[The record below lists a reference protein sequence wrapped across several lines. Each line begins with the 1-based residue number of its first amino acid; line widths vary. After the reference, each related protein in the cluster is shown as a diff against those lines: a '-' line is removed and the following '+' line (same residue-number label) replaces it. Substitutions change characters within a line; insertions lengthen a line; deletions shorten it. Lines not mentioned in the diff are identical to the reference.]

1 MIIITA
7 PVHQI
12 LLDTLKEKGFD
23 FIHDPK
29 LDYSSLMKIIDQ
41 ATGLIVGTQI
51 KIDKAMIDK
60 AIQLKWIGRLGS
72 GMEHIDVVYANEK
85 NIECKSSPE
94 GNRNAVAEFA
104 LGLLLSS
111 MRNIHT
117 SNQEVRKLQWQRELN
132 RGEELS
138 GKVVGIIGFG
148 NTGSAFAKLL
158 SAFDVS
164 ILAYDKY
171 KTGFGDNKVEE
182 SSLENIFKYSDII
195 SLHLPLNAETFHLAN
210 ISFFN
215 QLKKNPLF
223 INTSRGGL
231 VDTSALIQALENKLI
246 KSAALDVLENEN
258 LQNYNEIESYQLNQM
273 LSMKNVIITPHIA
286 GYSFEANYKMCKIL
300 LEKLGI
306 L

>member
-23 FIHDPK
+23 FIYDPK
-29 LDYSSLMKIIDQ
+29 LNYASLMEIIDQ
-41 ATGLIVGTQI
+41 ASGLIVATQI

-60 AIQLKWIGRLGS
+60 AIKLKWIGRLGS
-72 GMEHIDVVYANEK
+72 GMEYIDVAYAKEK
-85 NIECKSSPE
+85 SIECKSSPE

-104 LGLLLSS
+104 LGLLLSL
-111 MRNIHT
+111 MRNIHN
-117 SNQEVRKLQWQRELN
+117 SSGDVKQLQWQRELN

-138 GKVVGIIGFG
+138 GKVVGIIGYG

-171 KTGFGDNKVEE
+171 KKGYGDNKVEE

-210 ISFFN
+210 NIFFN
-215 QLKKNPLF
+215 QMVKKPLF
-223 INTSRGGL
+223 INTSRGGIL
-231 VDTSALIQALENKLI
+231 DTSALIQALENKLI

-258 LQNYNEIESYQLNQM
+258 LDTYTEIESNQLNQ
-273 LSMKNVIITPHIA
+273 LLAMKNVIITPHIA
-286 GYSFEANYKMCKIL
+286 GYSFEAKYKMSKIL

>member
-12 LLDTLKEKGFD
+12 LLDTLEEKGFE

-29 LDYSSLMKIIDQ
+29 LNYDSLMEIIDQ
-41 ATGLIVGTQI
+41 ASGLIVATHI

-60 AIQLKWIGRLGS
+60 AIKLKWIGRLGS
-72 GMEHIDVVYANEK
+72 GMEHIDVAYANKK
-85 NIECKSSPE
+85 NIDCKSSPE

-104 LGLLLSS
+104 LGLLLSL

-117 SNQEVRKLQWQRELN
+117 SSEDVKQLQWQRELN

-138 GKVVGIIGFG
+138 GKVVGIIGYG

-171 KTGFGDNKVEE
+171 KKGHGDNKVEE
-182 SSLENIFKYSDII
+182 STLENIFKYSNVI

-210 ISFFN
+210 NIFFN
-215 QLKKNPLF
+215 QFQKKPIF
-223 INTSRGGL
+223 INTSRGGV
-231 VDTSALIQALENKLI
+231 VDTSALILALENKLI

-258 LQNYNEIESYQLNQM
+258 LGTYTDIESNQLNQ
-273 LSMKNVIITPHIA
+273 LQALKNVIITPHIA
-286 GYSFEANYKMCKIL
+286 GYSFEANYKMSKIL

>member
-1 MIIITA
+1 MIIITV

-12 LLDTLKEKGFD
+12 LLDTLKEKGLD

-29 LDYSSLMKIIDQ
+29 LNYESLIEIVNQ
-41 ATGLIVGTQI
+41 ATGLIVATHI

-60 AIQLKWIGRLGS
+60 ATQLKWIGRLGS
-72 GMEHIDVVYANEK
+72 GMEHIDVAYANEK
-85 NIECKSSPE
+85 NIDCKSSPE

-104 LGLLLSS
+104 LGLLLNL

-117 SNQEVRKLQWQRELN
+117 SSQEVKQLQWQRELN

-138 GKVVGIIGFG
+138 GKVVGIVGYG
-148 NTGSAFAKLL
+148 NTGTAFAKLL

-164 ILAYDKY
+164 ILANDKY
-171 KTGFGDNKVEE
+171 KTGFGDHIVEE
-182 SSLENIFKYSDII
+182 STLENIFKYSDII
-195 SLHLPLNAETFHLAN
+195 SLHLPLNAETSHLAN
-210 ISFFN
+210 NSFFN
-215 QLKKNPLF
+215 QMAKKPIF
-223 INTSRGGL
+223 INTSRGGV
-231 VDTSALIQALENKLI
+231 VDTTALIYALENNLV

-258 LQNYNEIESYQLNQM
+258 LNTYNVADSKQLNQL

-286 GYSFEANYKMCKIL
+286 GYSHEANYKMSKIL
-300 LEKLGI
+300 LEKIGI

>member
-1 MIIITA
+1 MIVITA

-12 LLDTLKEKGFD
+12 LLDTLKKKGFD

-29 LDYSSLMKIIDQ
+29 LNYASLMEIIDQ
-41 ATGLIVGTQI
+41 ASGLIVATQI

-60 AIQLKWIGRLGS
+60 AVKLKWIGRLGS
-72 GMEHIDVVYANEK
+72 GMEHIDVAYANEK

-117 SNQEVRKLQWQRELN
+117 SSEDVKQLQWQRELN

-138 GKVVGIIGFG
+138 GKVVGIIGYG

-171 KTGFGDNKVEE
+171 KKGYGDNKVEE
-182 SSLENIFKYSDII
+182 SSLENIFKYSDVI

-210 ISFFN
+210 NSFFN
-215 QLKKNPLF
+215 QFHKKPIF
-223 INTSRGGL
+223 INTSRGGV

-258 LQNYNEIESYQLNQM
+258 LDTYTEIESNQLNQ
-273 LSMKNVIITPHIA
+273 LLAMKNVIITPHIA
-286 GYSFEANYKMCKIL
+286 GYSFEANYKMSKIL

>member
-12 LLDTLKEKGFD
+12 LLDTLKEKAFD

-29 LDYSSLMKIIDQ
+29 LNYEGLMGIIDQ

-60 AIQLKWIGRLGS
+60 ADKLKWIGRLGS
-72 GMEHIDVVYANEK
+72 GMEHIDVAYATEK

-111 MRNIHT
+111 IRNIHT

-182 SSLENIFKYSDII
+182 SSLENIFKYSDVI
-195 SLHLPLNAETFHLAN
+195 SIHLPLNAETFHIADK
-210 ISFFN
+210 SFFN
-215 QLKKNPLF
+215 QLKKKPLL
-223 INTSRGGL
+223 INTSRGGV
-231 VDTSALIQALENKLI
+231 VDTLALIQALENKLI

-258 LQNYNEIESYQLNQM
+258 LQTYNESENKQMNQL
-273 LSMKNVIITPHIA
+273 LSMKNVMITPHIA
-286 GYSFEANYKMCKIL
+286 GYSFEANYKMSKIL

>member
-1 MIIITA
+1 MIIITV

-12 LLDTLKEKGFD
+12 LLDTLKEKGLD

-29 LDYSSLMKIIDQ
+29 LNYESLIEIVNQ
-41 ATGLIVGTQI
+41 ATGLIVATHI

-60 AIQLKWIGRLGS
+60 ATQLKWIGRLGS
-72 GMEHIDVVYANEK
+72 GMEHIDVAYANEK
-85 NIECKSSPE
+85 NIDCKSSPE

-104 LGLLLSS
+104 LGLLLNL

-117 SNQEVRKLQWQRELN
+117 SSQEVKQLQWQRELN

-138 GKVVGIIGFG
+138 GQVVGIIGYG
-148 NTGSAFAKLL
+148 NTGTAFAKLL

-171 KTGFGDNKVEE
+171 KPGFGDHIVEE
-182 SSLENIFKYSDII
+182 STLENIFKYSDII
-195 SLHLPLNAETFHLAN
+195 SLHLPLNAETSNLAN
-210 ISFFN
+210 NSFFN
-215 QLKKNPLF
+215 QMAKKPIF
-223 INTSRGGL
+223 INTSRGGV
-231 VDTSALIQALENKLI
+231 VDTSALIYALENNLV

-258 LQNYNEIESYQLNQM
+258 LNTYNVADSKQLNQL

-286 GYSFEANYKMCKIL
+286 GYSHEANYKMSKIL
-300 LEKLGI
+300 LEKIGI